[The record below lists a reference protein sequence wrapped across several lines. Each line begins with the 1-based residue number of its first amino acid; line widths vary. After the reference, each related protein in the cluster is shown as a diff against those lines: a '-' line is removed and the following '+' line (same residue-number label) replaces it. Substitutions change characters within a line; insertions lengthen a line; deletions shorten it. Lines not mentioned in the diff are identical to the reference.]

1 MVLMRA
7 RSMEQNSHVAGLSGL
22 PPPQLPE
29 QTPIEKQVQT
39 LVENIQEL
47 MRQNQILMEK
57 FIH

>member
-1 MVLMRA
+1 MMA
-7 RSMEQNSHVAGLSGL
+7 RSMEQNSHVAGPSGP

-39 LVENIQEL
+39 IVENIQEL